1 MLLKTVE
8 ATTIKEV
15 PKETPKKK
23 KAAAKKSL
31 VEKVEEVVVEPTPEP
46 EVKVKTI
53 QLTQEDIDDGWNL
66 TEK

>member
-1 MLLKTVE
+1 MS
-8 ATTIKEV
+8 TIKEV

-23 KAAAKKSL
+23 KAAVKKPL
-31 VEKVEEVVVEPTPEP
+31 VEKVEEIVVVPTPEP
-46 EVKVKTI
+46 EVKVKTF

>member
-1 MLLKTVE
+1 ME

-15 PKETPKKK
+15 PKEAPKKK
-23 KAAAKKSL
+23 KSAVKKT
-31 VEKVEEVVVEPTPEP
+31 VEKVAEVEPTPEP
-46 EVKVKTI
+46 EVKVKTF

>member
-23 KAAAKKSL
+23 KAAAKKPI
-31 VEKVEEVVVEPTPEP
+31 VEKVEEIVVVPTPEP
-46 EVKVKTI
+46 EVKVKTF
-53 QLTQEDIDDGWNL
+53 
-66 TEK
+66 